1 MGDCTMLIENVKKRI
16 DDWRNKTLF
25 FAGRLQ
31 LIVSVLQ
38 SLHIYW
44 ASIFILP
51 IHICNDIDKLLK
63 GFFYGI
69 PRVFFFGLETD
80 SWPKEQN

>member
-1 MGDCTMLIENVKKRI
+1 MGDCTVLIENVKKRI

-31 LIVSVLQ
+31 LIASVLQ

-51 IHICNDIDKLLK
+51 IHVCNDTNKRVFI
-63 GFFYGI
+63 GI
-69 PRVFFFGLETD
+69 LRVFFLGLETD